1 MSLFDAGVKLLGSL
15 LYNAELHYGPRNVA
29 VHGKDYQLNTENLQ
43 CVRHCSK
50 SMLLGM
56 FLCIDIHPAVLFTE
70 RW

>member
-1 MSLFDAGVKLLGSL
+1 MCLNAGVRLLGSL
-15 LYNAELHYGPRNVA
+15 LCNAELHYRPRNVA
-29 VHGKDYQLNTENLQ
+29 VCGKDYQLNTANLQ